1 MGFALVISP
10 IYIAEIS
17 PPKSRGFLT
26 SLPEI
31 CISIGMM
38 LGIVSSRSFDWTV
51 VSGISAVPSLALA
64 IGFLKMSESPRWLVM
79 QGSLEE
85 AIRKLYYSFRT
96 QKRKLNFVFEIS
108 WLLLPRP
115 KKLQ

>member
-1 MGFALVISP
+1 MSFGPAIALICWFFIGIGMGFALVIAP

-51 VSGISAVPSLALA
+51 VSGISAVPSLAL
-64 IGFLKMSESPRWLVM
+64 PLV
-79 QGSLEE
+79 
-85 AIRKLYYSFRT
+85 F
-96 QKRKLNFVFEIS
+96 
-108 WLLLPRP
+108 
-115 KKLQ
+115 